1 MNKSTEYYFVV
12 VIIIA
17 IALTI
22 GFLGAQVVGS
32 LYYNKLISNNP
43 ALEDFKDTYTNKI
56 NLMDDPNELARM
68 GTIFLKSDF
77 NDLALLSFKKASDL
91 SPNWRDAWVWRG
103 YAELRTNQPKA
114 GLDSLKKAENL
125 DPIYP
130 LTYQFLTDAYKLTGD
145 AVSAE
150 KAQEKFVY
158 LNKTY
163 KK

>member
-1 MNKSTEYYFVV
+1 MKNSTEYYFVV

-22 GFLGAQVVGS
+22 GFWGAQVVGS
-32 LYYNKLISNNP
+32 LYYNKLTSDNP
-43 ALEDFKDTYTNKI
+43 ALENFINIYSNKI
-56 NLMDDPNELARM
+56 NLVDDPNELAKM
-68 GTIFLKSDF
+68 GTIFFKTGF
-77 NDLALLSFKKASDL
+77 NDLALLSFKKASVL
-91 SPNWRDAWVWRG
+91 SPLWRDAWVWRG
-103 YAELRTNQPKA
+103 YAELKTNQPKA
-114 GLDSLKKAENL
+114 ALTSLKKAENL

-158 LNKTY
+158 LSKTY
-163 KK
+163 QK